1 MADSHSRWLKE
12 LKSLFYT
19 FVFQLC
25 SKSCSRK
32 TFVQK
37 RVTIKFR
44 YLVYEKLLLSYI
56 KNYSHEYKRNLTN

>member
-1 MADSHSRWLKE
+1 MVERAEK
-12 LKSLFYT
+12 
-19 FVFQLC
+19 FVLYVCFPVMQQIVFTQ
-25 SKSCSRK
+25 